1 MTGRSVHLKLEFQ
14 LTIEKNYKVFQ
25 ELNIS
30 NVSNFLID
38 YQSNTLFLMN
48 IIIPDISKLAL
59 KTPEQSCFC

>member
-14 LTIEKNYKVFQ
+14 LNIEKNYKVFQ

-30 NVSNFLID
+30 NVY

-48 IIIPDISKLAL
+48 IIIPDISKLAV